1 MSFNIELKARYSD
14 LDLFEQNVLKLS
26 HTFDGLDNQTDTF
39 FKVPNGRLK
48 LRESSLY
55 GNFLIP
61 YLRPDDSGP
70 KRSDYSLLPVS
81 DVPATKRILD
91 KMIGTLL
98 VVRKVRKIYLYEN
111 VRIHLD
117 QVERLGDF
125 VEFEAVVEQE
135 ADIPENQEKLKTLI
149 RYFGIPES
157 DFIARAYADLLQE
170 E

>member
-1 MSFNIELKARYSD
+1 MSFNIELKANCSD
-14 LDLFEQNVLKLS
+14 LGLFEQKALKLP

-61 YLRPDDSGP
+61 YLRPDNSGP
-70 KRSDYSLLPVS
+70 KRSDYSLLQVS

-91 KMIGTLL
+91 KMFGTLL
-98 VVRKVRKIYLYEN
+98 VVQKVRKIYLHEN

-117 QVERLGDF
+117 RVKGLGDF
-125 VEFEAVVEQE
+125 IEFEAVVEKE
-135 ADIPENQEKLKTLI
+135 AEISDSQAKLDKLIQYFDISKN
-149 RYFGIPES
+149 
-157 DFIARAYADLLQE
+157 DFIARAYADMLR
-170 E
+170 